1 METSRDQVIIDSFVS
16 MADNLVADFDV
27 VDLLTGLADRCV
39 SVLGVSAVGVMF
51 ASPMEKLRPVAS
63 SSETMRVVELFELQ
77 AQEGPCL
84 DAYRTGRQVGYERL
98 LTGTNRWPRFTLVAL
113 EAGFE
118 TVLALPLRL
127 RETVIGALNLFSTE
141 ENTMEDRDIMVAQ
154 GFADLVTI
162 SVLQHGAAIES
173 RRVNDQLTQAL
184 TSRIVI
190 EQAKGVVA
198 ERAGIDIADAFTR
211 LRNYARSNGL
221 RLADVAQAVIDNA
234 LDLTVWAPPATREAT
249 RERSAR
255 GDRR

>member
-1 METSRDQVIIDSFVS
+1 MTSRDQTIIESFVT

-39 SVLGVSAVGVMF
+39 TVLGVSAVGVMF
-51 ASPMEKLRPVAS
+51 ASPSEKLRPVAS
-63 SSETMRVVELFELQ
+63 SSEAMRVVELFELQ

-98 LTGTNRWPRFTLVAL
+98 QAGTNRWPQFTPVAL

-127 RETVIGALNLFSTE
+127 RETVIGALNLFGTVE
-141 ENTMEDRDIMVAQ
+141 TTMDERDIMVAQ
-154 GFADLVTI
+154 GFADLATI

-173 RRVNDQLTQAL
+173 QRINDQLTQAL

-190 EQAKGVVA
+190 EQAKGVIA
-198 ERAGIDIADAFTR
+198 ERAGIDIADAFAR
-211 LRNYARSNGL
+211 LRSYARGHSL
-221 RLADVAQAVIDNA
+221 RLADVAQAVVDNA
-234 LDLTVWAPPATREAT
+234 LDPTIWTSRTP
-249 RERSAR
+249 
-255 GDRR
+255 